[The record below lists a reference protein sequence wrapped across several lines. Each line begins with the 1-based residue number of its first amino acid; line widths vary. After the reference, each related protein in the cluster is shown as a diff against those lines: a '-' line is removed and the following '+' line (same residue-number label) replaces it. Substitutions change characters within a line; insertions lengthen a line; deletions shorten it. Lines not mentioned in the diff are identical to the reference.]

1 MDSSNIFLTY
11 FIPIVSACIAYRSYK
26 LSKKKIEQN
35 EQIYIL
41 KKKQIEQYI
50 YKKKINTRK
59 NFPQTPT
66 KSSLIQI

>member
-41 KKKQIEQYI
+41 NKKQIEQNEQNFH
-50 YKKKINTRK
+50 INEVKR
-59 NFPQTPT
+59 FFHV
-66 KSSLIQI
+66 